1 MSQKLEGTL
10 RVANN
15 VFFTEVKEILS
26 SGKDVLF
33 TINGNSM
40 RPFLSHGD
48 KVLITPHNFNDL
60 KIGDIILAKS
70 KFGYVLHRLI
80 WKNKSKIYL
89 VGDNNLVQIE
99 EIEKNDILG
108 IVKYAESNNKRINV
122 QSFLHITLSILW
134 FIFRPLRLMVY
145 KIKVLLRL
153 K

>member
-1 MSQKLEGTL
+1 MSQNLVGTL

-15 VFFTEVKEILS
+15 IFFKEVKEILS

-48 KVLITPHNFNDL
+48 KVLISPHNFSDL
-60 KIGDIILAKS
+60 KIGDIILATS

-80 WKNKSKIYL
+80 WKNKSKIWL

-99 EIEKNDILG
+99 EIEKSDILG
-108 IVKYAESNNKRINV
+108 FVKYAESNNKRINV
-122 QSFLHITLSILW
+122 QSFTHITLSIFW
-134 FIFRPLRLMVY
+134 FILRPLRLFVY